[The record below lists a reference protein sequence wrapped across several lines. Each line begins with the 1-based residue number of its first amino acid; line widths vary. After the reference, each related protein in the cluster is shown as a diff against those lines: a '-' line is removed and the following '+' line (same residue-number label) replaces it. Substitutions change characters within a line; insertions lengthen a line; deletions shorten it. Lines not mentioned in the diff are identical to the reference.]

1 MTDEELDDLI
11 LSRLR
16 SRREQVELSELGN
29 ATQSTTDMAAA
40 FNEPEVLVD
49 ARVLVLA
56 GEGRIKESAAAP
68 GRWMLA

>member
-1 MTDEELDDLI
+1 
-11 LSRLR
+11 
-16 SRREQVELSELGN
+16 
-29 ATQSTTDMAAA
+29 MAAA